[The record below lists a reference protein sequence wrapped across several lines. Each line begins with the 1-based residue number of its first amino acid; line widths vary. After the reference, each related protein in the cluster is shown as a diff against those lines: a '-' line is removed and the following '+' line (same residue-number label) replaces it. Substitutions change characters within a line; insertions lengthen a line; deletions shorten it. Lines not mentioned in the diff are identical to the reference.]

1 MTVSDLRQI
10 EANSVVE
17 FDLAI
22 VGSGPAGLA
31 IASEFLDSRFRVAVF
46 ESGGLAHDRA
56 FQDINEHVNAG
67 HPRAPSD
74 VGRSRGLG
82 GTSELWTGRCGLF
95 DSIDFQHR
103 GWVPQS
109 GWPIDTA
116 ELEPFI
122 ARAESYL
129 GLASGVSGSAAFD
142 VLRRGFDDP
151 AWNGDAFVPVIWQ
164 FSSDSPADRMMI
176 RQFTGRH
183 SQDPNVLGLLG
194 HTGAPRPR
202 QFGKALLPFLRASRS
217 VEVFV
222 NATAIEIE
230 ASDEGRRVT
239 GLVLSTPEG
248 KTIRARAPRIVV
260 ACGGIENARLLLASR
275 SAMPCGLGNA
285 RDQVGRYLADH
296 TFSRIGIYR
305 GEGPPRLRRRLG
317 NRWLDREGGRHV
329 FNVGL
334 GLSPEIQGREELLN
348 ASVHIV
354 EYGTD
359 LSAIADLRASV
370 RAVRSGGNPRQ
381 AIGGCARA
389 LRHPVEIAGN
399 LLDRF
404 VLHRPSLNHPNEVVI
419 GCSVE
424 QVLDPDSRV
433 TLADQKDMLG
443 QPRACIDWRVSEPEY
458 RTARRVQE
466 LLMAD
471 LERLGYSLPE
481 SPRWVDEG
489 FEEWK
494 STIHDVAHPMCGTRM
509 SDDPSTGVVDARC
522 QVHGVE
528 GLSIV
533 GSSVFST
540 PGHMNPTQMI
550 VTLAFRL
557 AHHLRREM
565 QYPISQATVA

>member
-1 MTVSDLRQI
+1 MTVSDLRQL
-10 EANSVVE
+10 EPNSVVE
-17 FDLAI
+17 LDLAI

-46 ESGGLAHDRA
+46 ESGGLAHDRG
-56 FQDINEHVNAG
+56 FQDINETVSAG
-67 HPRAPSD
+67 HRRAPSD

-95 DSIDFQHR
+95 DAIDFQRR
-103 GWVPQS
+103 GWVPHS
-109 GWPIDTA
+109 GWPIDAADLAQFT
-116 ELEPFI
+116 P
-122 ARAESYL
+122 RAESYL
-129 GLASGVSGSAAFD
+129 GLASGMSVPAALN
-142 VLRRGFDDP
+142 VLRQGFDDP
-151 AWNGDAFVPVIWQ
+151 AWNGDAFVPVVWQ

-183 SQDPNVLGLLG
+183 SQDPNLLGILG
-194 HTGAPRPR
+194 HTGAPRAR
-202 QFGKALLPFLRASRS
+202 QLGKALLPFLRASRA

-222 NATAIEIE
+222 NATALEIE
-230 ASDEGRRVT
+230 ASDGGRRVT

-248 KTIRARAPRIVV
+248 KTVRARAPRIVV

-296 TFSRIGIYR
+296 TFSKIGIYQ

-317 NRWLDREGGRHV
+317 SRWLDREGERHV

-334 GLSPEIQGREELLN
+334 GLSPEIQSREGLLN

-359 LSAIADLRASV
+359 VAAIADLGASV
-370 RAVRSGGNPRQ
+370 RALRSGGSPRQ
-381 AIGGCARA
+381 AIDGCARA

-399 LLDRF
+399 LLDRLVF
-404 VLHRPSLNHPNEVVI
+404 HRPSLNHPNEVVM

-443 QPRACIDWRVSEPEY
+443 QPRACIDWRVSVPEY
-458 RTARRVQE
+458 RTARRVWE
-466 LLMAD
+466 LLTAE
-471 LERLGYSLPE
+471 LQRLGYRLPE

-489 FEEWK
+489 FEAWK
-494 STIHDVAHPMCGTRM
+494 STVHDLAHPMCATRM
-509 SDDPSTGVVDARC
+509 SDDPSTGVVDAHC

-528 GLSIV
+528 GLCIV

-557 AHHLRREM
+557 AHHLKRQMQDRE
-565 QYPISQATVA
+565 SQAVAA

>member
-1 MTVSDLRQI
+1 MTLSDLRRI
-10 EANSVVE
+10 EANSIVE
-17 FDLAI
+17 LDLAI

-31 IASEFLDSRFRVAVF
+31 IASEFLDTRFRVAVF
-46 ESGGLAHDRA
+46 ESGGLTHDRA

-67 HPRAPSD
+67 HRRAPSD
-74 VGRSRGLG
+74 VCRSRGLG

-95 DSIDFQHR
+95 DAIDFQRR
-103 GWVPQS
+103 GWVPHS
-109 GWPIDTA
+109 GWPIDAA
-116 ELEPFI
+116 ELAPFT

-129 GLASGVSGSAAFD
+129 GLVSGMSGSAALD
-142 VLRRGFDDP
+142 VLRQSFDDP
-151 AWNGDAFVPVIWQ
+151 VWNRDAFVPVVWQ
-164 FSSDSPADRMMI
+164 FSSDSHGDRMMI

-183 SQDPNVLGLLG
+183 SQDPDVLGILG
-194 HTGAPRPR
+194 HTGAPRAR
-202 QFGKALLPFLRASRS
+202 QLGKALLPYLRASRS

-222 NATAIEIE
+222 NATALEIE

-248 KTIRARAPRIVV
+248 KRIRARAPRIVV

-296 TFSRIGIYR
+296 TFSNLGTYC
-305 GEGPPRLRRRLG
+305 GEGPTRLRRRLG
-317 NRWLDREGGRHV
+317 SRWLDREGERHV

-334 GLSPEIQGREELLN
+334 GLSPEMQGREELLN
-348 ASVHIV
+348 ASVHLV

-359 LSAIADLRASV
+359 VAAIAGLGASV
-370 RAVRSGGNPRQ
+370 RALRSGGNARR
-381 AIGGCARA
+381 AIDGCARA

-399 LLDRF
+399 LIDRLVF
-404 VLHRPSLNHPNEVVI
+404 HRPSLNHPNEVVI

-424 QVLDPDSRV
+424 QALDPDSRV

-443 QPRACIDWRVSEPEY
+443 QSRACIDWRVSEPEY
-458 RTARRVQE
+458 RTARRVWE
-466 LLMAD
+466 LLTAD
-471 LERLGYSLPE
+471 VERLGYSLPA

-489 FEEWK
+489 FEAWK
-494 STIHDVAHPMCGTRM
+494 STVHDLAHPMCATRM
-509 SDDPSTGVVDARC
+509 SDDPSTGVVDAQC

-528 GLSIV
+528 GLCVV
-533 GSSVFST
+533 GGSVFAT

-557 AHHLRREM
+557 AHDLKRKM
-565 QYPISQATVA
+565 QDRDSQAVAA